1 MTKNLLTSA
10 VFAGVVAGLIA
21 ALLHF
26 YFVIPTLLEG
36 ELFET
41 GARIHF
47 GADGSPQ
54 SERGSPGM
62 GGDIGRH
69 LMTVGFNIVTY
80 VGFGFLL
87 LAAMAATE
95 LKGFTQ
101 ITARSGIIWGLAGF
115 IAIQMAPAIGLPP
128 VLPGTISAEVE
139 ARQAWWLGTIVA
151 SGIGLWVI
159 AFARGPFALA
169 GVALLAAPQFGR
181 RRCGLDLPWL
191 LRRMV
196 LDPRELGG
204 NSSNKA
210 KSQRTCWPRVH
221 DLPIGTVGIKFG
233 KGFDVFGRVGVNT
246 GKQIRG
252 LPLGAHRKAD
262 GFVAHVHAIRGFDV
276 DASNQGFC
284 QIRTA

>member
-1 MTKNLLTSA
+1 MTKNLLTSS

-151 SGIGLWVI
+151 SGIGLWMI
-159 AFARGPFALA
+159 AFARGPLALA
-169 GVALLAAPQFGR
+169 GVALLAAPQFIGAPH
-181 RRCGLDLPWL
+181 LDTYWGVAP
-191 LRRMV
+191 
-196 LDPRELGG
+196 PELAAQFV
-204 NSSNKA
+204 SYS
-210 KSQRTCWPRVH
+210 
-221 DLPIGTVGIKFG
+221 
-233 KGFDVFGRVGVNT
+233 
-246 GKQIRG
+246 
-252 LPLGAHRKAD
+252 LGAAAVGWTCL
-262 GFVAHVHAIRGFDV
+262 GFFAAWFWTRE
-276 DASNQGFC
+276 S
-284 QIRTA
+284 

>member
-21 ALLHF
+21 ALLQF

-54 SERGSPGM
+54 SDRGSPGM

-87 LAAMAATE
+87 LAAMALTE
-95 LKGFTQ
+95 MKGFTR

-128 VLPGTISAEVE
+128 VLPGTIGAEVE

-151 SGIGLWVI
+151 SSIGLWMI
-159 AFARGPFALA
+159 AFARGPIALA
-169 GVALLAAPQFGR
+169 GVVLLAAPQFIGAPQ
-181 RRCGLDLPWL
+181 LDTYWGVAP
-191 LRRMV
+191 
-196 LDPRELGG
+196 PEL
-204 NSSNKA
+204 SAQFVSY
-210 KSQRTCWPRVH
+210 S
-221 DLPIGTVGIKFG
+221 
-233 KGFDVFGRVGVNT
+233 
-246 GKQIRG
+246 
-252 LPLGAHRKAD
+252 LGAAAVGWTCL
-262 GFVAHVHAIRGFDV
+262 GFFAAWFWTRE
-276 DASNQGFC
+276 S
-284 QIRTA
+284 